1 METRISYQG
10 NILAFAICL
19 LCFAFFFSGCTTLQ
33 VSGDVQKGRYALMAG
48 DSKAALGYF
57 QRAAQVD
64 PGYARKIGPVK
75 WESVWTY
82 MGRAQYTGGD
92 FIAARKSL
100 EQARSRHPDDSL
112 APLYLGLA
120 LSRDGG
126 DRQTAA
132 KEVRLGLTG
141 LNDWLEYVN
150 QYSID
155 KAYWDPGAIIR
166 TGIRNELAAIDAK
179 DINWTNLGANIDR
192 IAMDVEREADE
203 ALREKRRERRDS
215 SKGDDK
221 SN

>member
-1 METRISYQG
+1 METRLCNKG
-10 NILAFAICL
+10 NILTICVL
-19 LCFAFFFSGCTTLQ
+19 QLVLFFSGCTALQ
-33 VSGDVQKGRYALMAG
+33 VSGDVQRGRYALMRG
-48 DSKAALGYF
+48 DSKEALGYF

-64 PGYARKIGPVK
+64 PGYANKIGPVK

-82 MGRAQYTGGD
+82 MGRAQYTNGD
-92 FIAARKSL
+92 FIGARKSL
-100 EQARSRHPDDSL
+100 EQARSQRPDDSL

-120 LSRDGG
+120 LARDGG

-141 LNDWLEYVN
+141 LHDWLEYVN

-166 TGIRNELAAIDAK
+166 TGIRNELAALDAK
-179 DINWTNLGANIDR
+179 DINWTNLAANVER
-192 IAMDVEREADE
+192 IGMDVEREADE

-215 SKGDDK
+215 AKGDDK

>member
-1 METRISYQG
+1 METRINVKG
-10 NILAFAICL
+10 NIVAGAICL
-19 LCFAFFFSGCTTLQ
+19 LHLTLFFSGCTTFQ
-33 VSGDVQKGRYALMAG
+33 VSGDVQRGRYALMAG
-48 DSKAALGYF
+48 DSKSALAYF
-57 QRAAQVD
+57 QRAADVD
-64 PGYARKIGPVK
+64 PGYAAKIGPVK

-82 MGRAQYTGGD
+82 MGRAQYASGD
-92 FIAARKSL
+92 FTAARKSL
-100 EQARSRHPDDSL
+100 ELARSRHPDDSL

-120 LSRDGG
+120 LARDSG

-166 TGIRNELAAIDAK
+166 TNIRNELAALDAK
-179 DINWTNLGANIDR
+179 DINWTNLAANIDR

-221 SN
+221 NN

>member
-1 METRISYQG
+1 METRLCDKG
-10 NILAFAICL
+10 NILTICVL
-19 LCFAFFFSGCTTLQ
+19 HLALFFSGCTTFQ
-33 VSGDVQKGRYALMAG
+33 VSGDVQQGRYALMRG
-48 DSKAALGYF
+48 DSKSALAYF

-64 PGYARKIGPVK
+64 PGYAAKIGPVK

-82 MGRAQYTGGD
+82 MGRAQYDSGD
-92 FIAARKSL
+92 FIGARKSL
-100 EQARSRHPDDSL
+100 EQARSRYPGDSL

-120 LSRDGG
+120 LARDGG

-155 KAYWDPGAIIR
+155 KAYWDPGAIIK
-166 TGIRNELAAIDAK
+166 TNIRNELAALDAK
-179 DINWTNLGANIDR
+179 DINWTNLAANIDR

-215 SKGDDK
+215 AKGDDK
-221 SN
+221 NN

>member
-1 METRISYQG
+1 METRICNKG
-10 NILAFAICL
+10 NFLAFTICVL
-19 LCFAFFFSGCTTLQ
+19 QLALFLSGCTAYQ
-33 VSGDVQKGRYALMAG
+33 VSGDVQRGRYALMRG
-48 DSKAALGYF
+48 DSKVALAHF

-64 PGYARKIGPVK
+64 PGYAAKIGPVK

-82 MGRAQYTGGD
+82 MGRAQYAGGD

-100 EQARSRHPDDSL
+100 EQARSRYPDDSL

-132 KEVRLGLTG
+132 KEIRLGLTG

-166 TGIRNELAAIDAK
+166 TGIRNELETLDAK
-179 DINWTNLGANIDR
+179 DINWTNLAANIDR

-215 SKGDDK
+215 AKGDDR
-221 SN
+221 SH

>member
-1 METRISYQG
+1 MEPNRYNKGKIVGLT
-10 NILAFAICL
+10 ICAL
-19 LCFAFFFSGCTTLQ
+19 QLVFFFSGCTAYQ
-33 VSGDVQKGRYALMAG
+33 VSGDVQRGRYALMAG
-48 DSKAALGYF
+48 DSKSALAYF
-57 QRAAQVD
+57 QRAAAVD
-64 PGYARKIGPVK
+64 PGYAAKIGPVK

-82 MGRAQYTGGD
+82 MGRAQYSSGD

-132 KEVRLGLTG
+132 KEIRLGLTG

-166 TGIRNELAAIDAK
+166 TGIRNELDALDAK
-179 DINWTNLGANIDR
+179 DINWTNLAANIDR

-215 SKGDDK
+215 AKGDDR

>member
-1 METRISYQG
+1 MGTRTYDNSK
-10 NILAFAICL
+10 ILAFSICL
-19 LCFAFFFSGCTTLQ
+19 LNLVLFLSGCAAYQ
-33 VSGDVQKGRYALMAG
+33 VSGDVQRGRYALMAG
-48 DSKAALGYF
+48 DSKSALVYF
-57 QRAAQVD
+57 QRAAEVD
-64 PGYARKIGPVK
+64 PGYAAKIGPVK

-82 MGRAQYTGGD
+82 MGRAQYSGGD
-92 FIAARKSL
+92 FTAARKSL
-100 EQARSRHPDDSL
+100 EQARSRYPDDSL

-120 LSRDGG
+120 LSKAG
-126 DRQTAA
+126 DQQTAA
-132 KEVRLGLTG
+132 KEIRLGLNG
-141 LNDWLEYVN
+141 LNEWLEYVN

-166 TGIRNELAAIDAK
+166 TGIRNELATLDAK
-179 DINWTNLGANIDR
+179 DINWANLAANIDR

>member
-1 METRISYQG
+1 MEPNRYNKGKTLGLTICVLQ
-10 NILAFAICL
+10 LAL
-19 LCFAFFFSGCTTLQ
+19 FFSGCAAYQ
-33 VSGDVQKGRYALMAG
+33 VSGDVQRGRYALMAG
-48 DSKAALGYF
+48 DSKDALAYF

-64 PGYARKIGPVK
+64 PGYANKIGPVK

-82 MGRAQYTGGD
+82 MGRAQYSNGD
-92 FIAARKSL
+92 FVGARKSL
-100 EQARSRHPDDSL
+100 EQARSRYPDDSL

-132 KEVRLGLTG
+132 KEIRLGLTG

-166 TGIRNELAAIDAK
+166 TGIRNELAALDAR
-179 DINWTNLGANIDR
+179 DINWTNLAANVER
-192 IAMDVEREADE
+192 IGMDVEREADE

-215 SKGDDK
+215 AKG
-221 SN
+221 

>member
-1 METRISYQG
+1 METRICDKG
-10 NILAFAICL
+10 NILAFTICVL
-19 LCFAFFFSGCTTLQ
+19 HLALFFSGCTAYQ
-33 VSGDVQKGRYALMAG
+33 VSGDVQRGRYALMAG
-48 DSKAALGYF
+48 DSKSALAYF

-64 PGYARKIGPVK
+64 PGYAKKIGPVK

-82 MGRAQYTGGD
+82 MGRAQYSSGD

-132 KEVRLGLTG
+132 KEIRLGLTG

-166 TGIRNELAAIDAK
+166 TGIRNELATLDAK
-179 DINWTNLGANIDR
+179 DINWNNLATNIDR

-215 SKGDDK
+215 AKGDDR

>member
-1 METRISYQG
+1 METRLCHKG
-10 NILAFAICL
+10 NILTICVL
-19 LCFAFFFSGCTTLQ
+19 QLALFFSGCTALQ
-33 VSGDVQKGRYALMAG
+33 VSGDVQKGRYALMRG
-48 DSKAALGYF
+48 DSKEALAYF

-64 PGYARKIGPVK
+64 PGYAKKIGPVK

-82 MGRAQYTGGD
+82 MGRAQYSGGD

-120 LSRDGG
+120 LSRDAG
-126 DRQTAA
+126 DRQIAA
-132 KEVRLGLTG
+132 KEIRLGLTE

-166 TGIRNELAAIDAK
+166 TGIRNELSALDAR
-179 DINWTNLGANIDR
+179 DINWTNLAANVER
-192 IAMDVEREADE
+192 IGMDVEREADE
-203 ALREKRRERRDS
+203 AAREKRRERRDS
-215 SKGDDK
+215 AKGDDK